1 MKKNI
6 FKLSAM
12 ALTGAMALFSCGTKE
27 EVKPDVTKPSVTVAF
42 TGDKFGVQNDFKVS
56 ATVSTT
62 GDTAY
67 IYLSVNGTEPTG
79 AIYIQYQKDNEKAV
93 KFTSQPGG
101 GSIPSGGYYGTSYDG
116 TVTKKSFNYVGGDY
130 TFDVNN
136 DVNKAWK
143 LTIPVKLRNTSTAKS
158 DVFTIWVTKKSG
170 TGRFDNPAKN
180 LAYGV
185 ATVSLNYTNE
195 ALINYYATELG
206 SSKNLTLGSLFS
218 TSTGSN
224 YSRRYAQDT
233 LAGAG
238 VDFVYNNFTSG
249 KFSFGSFYST
259 ASNTNADITAGFGAV
274 DKITRIFKIKE
285 VSTDFSTVAGETSL
299 VAAVDA
305 AAPTASFLTYTT
317 DPTGKVF
324 AFITADGKKGL
335 IKVVTIGAPNT
346 DTGSAS
352 LEVKVQR

>member
-6 FKLSAM
+6 FKLSAL
-12 ALTGAMALFSCGTKE
+12 ALTGAMALFSCSTKE
-27 EVKPDVTKPSVTVAF
+27 TVTPTAGKPSVDVTF
-42 TGDKFGVQNDFKVS
+42 DKANFGVEKDFAVS

-67 IYLSVNGTEPTG
+67 INISVNGDQPTG
-79 AIYIQYQKDNEKAV
+79 AIYIMYQKDSEKAV
-93 KFTSQPGG
+93 KFTKQPHGETL
-101 GSIPSGGYYGTSYDG
+101 PSGGYYGTAFDG
-116 TVTKKSFNYVGGDY
+116 TGKTAFNFAGADY
-130 TFDVNN
+130 TFNIPTS
-136 DVNKAWK
+136 VNKAWK
-143 LTIPVKLRNTSTAKS
+143 LTIPVRLRNDATAKS
-158 DVFTIWVTKKSG
+158 DVFTIWVTQNGKS
-170 TGRFDNPAKN
+170 GRFDNPAKN

-185 ATVSLNYTNE
+185 ATVKLNYTNE
-195 ALINYYATELG
+195 ALVNYYATELG
-206 SSKNLTLGSLFS
+206 SSKNLTIGSLFS

-224 YSRRYAQDT
+224 YTRKYAQDT
-233 LAGAG
+233 LMGAG
-238 VDFVYNNFTSG
+238 VDFVYNNFTAD

-285 VSTDFSTVAGETSL
+285 VSTDFTTISGETSL

-305 AAPTASFLTYTT
+305 AAPTASYLTYTT
-317 DPTGKVF
+317 DPSGKVF